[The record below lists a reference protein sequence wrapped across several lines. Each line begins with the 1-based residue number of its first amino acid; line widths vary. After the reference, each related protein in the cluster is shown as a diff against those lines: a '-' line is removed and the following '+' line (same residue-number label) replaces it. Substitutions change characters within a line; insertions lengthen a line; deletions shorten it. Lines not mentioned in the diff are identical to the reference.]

1 MPTHVLV
8 VDDDHDI
15 RETLRLVLEDEGYEV
30 SEAPDGA
37 IALALLRLAEHP
49 TIVLTNHNM
58 PVLDGPGLL
67 SFALSDPV
75 LRSRHA
81 FIYMTAANR
90 IIAPDLAFTL
100 NDLHAPVLRK
110 PFDLK
115 QLLDVV
121 AQAARR
127 LHPHLDTED
136 DGDRP
141 RLLS

>member
-1 MPTHVLV
+1 MPIYVLV

-30 SEAPDGA
+30 SEASDGA
-37 IALALLRLAEHP
+37 IALDLLRRAEHP
-49 TIVLTNHNM
+49 MVVLANHNM

-67 SFALSDPV
+67 SFALSDPA
-75 LRSRHA
+75 LSRRHA

-90 IIAPDLAFTL
+90 IIAPDLAYTL

-121 AQAARR
+121 ARAARR
-127 LHPHLDTED
+127 LHPHLDAED

-141 RLLS
+141 DLHS